1 MKLIYAIDEY
11 GPNGPIPNSV
21 AMTHHEH
28 ISHYYNTP
36 IKKGMTYFYLPEIHV
51 SLNMDHMYVHHSD
64 IVNNLDYYSAE
75 GTIMYIINIHHNIKY
90 ITSLY
95 YGTDRGSWI
104 EYIPKNIITLWKQGK
119 CKIIISHNWAD
130 CELDIINKIFKIFL
144 KEFGT
149 TRDFYIWS
157 TSIFHPT
164 MLQQLDTLYRKNLIH
179 MPYAEMWSL
188 KNLPSYQPTKC
199 EKDKKFTKL
208 SRRYTLDR
216 VLSHITFTKEEL
228 NKYGFVSIPA
238 TCTSTN
244 LTLIDYIKHTYK
256 NEEWV
261 NILDEID
268 LQPVTLDQS
277 AVLDIKRNSYAG
289 SWMGF
294 SNKENLAEYYDRS
307 YFSIVSESRFT
318 DSTELKSGSFYTEKI
333 MRAILYEHP
342 FILQSVPYALE
353 HVKIAGY
360 KTFDKFWD
368 EDYDNIINHTD
379 RVLRITE
386 IVKDIC
392 LNKDLEKMS
401 KEWVDIITHN
411 KNHVYTR
418 VADFKKYLKGLK
430 NEKSTSDRS

>member
-1 MKLIYAIDEY
+1 
-11 GPNGPIPNSV
+11 
-21 AMTHHEH
+21 
-28 ISHYYNTP
+28 
-36 IKKGMTYFYLPEIHV
+36 
-51 SLNMDHMYVHHSD
+51 
-64 IVNNLDYYSAE
+64 
-75 GTIMYIINIHHNIKY
+75 
-90 ITSLY
+90 
-95 YGTDRGSWI
+95 
-104 EYIPKNIITLWKQGK
+104 
-119 CKIIISHNWAD
+119 
-130 CELDIINKIFKIFL
+130 
-144 KEFGT
+144 
-149 TRDFYIWS
+149 
-157 TSIFHPT
+157 
-164 MLQQLDTLYRKNLIH
+164 

-188 KNLPSYQPTKC
+188 KNLPSYQSTKC

-228 NKYGFVSIPA
+228 NKYGFISIPA

-268 LQPVTLDQS
+268 LQPVTLDQP

-401 KEWVDIITHN
+401 KEWADIITHN

-430 NEKSTSDRS
+430 NEKSTSDGS